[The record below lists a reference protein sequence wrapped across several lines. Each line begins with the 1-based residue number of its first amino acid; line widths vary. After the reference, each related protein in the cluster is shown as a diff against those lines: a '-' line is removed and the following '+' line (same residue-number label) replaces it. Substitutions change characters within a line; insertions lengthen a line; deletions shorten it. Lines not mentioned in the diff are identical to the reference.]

1 MGPNADADANANAD
15 ADADADADANADAT
29 VNVNDD
35 TDMDV
40 DANAKANVNTNAN
53 TNTDSDDNADVT
65 ANASTNA
72 DAKANTNTNTNANI
86 NDDADTDADT
96 NADADA
102 DVDVDVD
109 ADAGAD
115 LSDSTETEGK
125 GISKEDDEG
134 KSVREGIEA
143 GRGESQSINNDED
156 DNESCKSAV
165 VGEDIGERKGDLEIK
180 RENEQQHKS
189 KQKDEIEIALER
201 RELKILQ
208 DYVRNLHTIELTL
221 RALLMR
227 NGIGKL
233 LMRRLT
239 PEVIGAAAD
248 EFPDRP
254 ESMDWK
260 NFLPQND
267 DDDDNSDS
275 ESGKEES
282 EQEID
287 WIRSPSS
294 SHPLLGSI
302 ICRPPLGE
310 SGTSVD
316 MDDYNGDDDGDPG
329 TDNVWYRIDGY
340 VPSVL
345 GPTED
350 TSIASTTVHSTVENA
365 IVERRCRFL
374 AVPLDKNDSDDIEED
389 DDSEG
394 PSTDIVLTEGQVRAG
409 VLAASMVLSQKKN
422 VISNVRCHNNADNHS
437 DNGPHPFRGMVG
449 MAVLLTPL
457 DNGGIKGKGKSKQ
470 TLEGISA
477 TLVGHDSVQLLNNDE
492 VERRVL
498 ILPDAEDAEDGSEDK
513 VEYVKAFWAKL
524 LPSDA
529 SVAVRLSDG
538 ATFRLAPQEYHPSSL
553 AYAACEAVLSFLRSD
568 ERMEPFM
575 HPVDPVELEIPDYFS
590 VIKHPMDFSTVEK
603 NLSEGTYGRIPPG
616 RGDAS
621 PVARMLRGSFRSHI
635 ILMFDNALT
644 FNSGGDWVHSY
655 ATHLKKAASKKI
667 EALASKAEREYER
680 HPTNAGGKGKRSI
693 YIDEDSDVDMY
704 EYESDYDDEDTKNS
718 GSRVKRGGR
727 RKKRKR
733 TSMSKEDDFAMR
745 AIEVPLREH
754 DVFGADVFSS
764 LPIDTDCSRFGLP
777 KEWSCRH
784 AVKEDNE
791 DNQQVKVDIKESEEK
806 KQEQKEKD
814 RLMLLSFQ
822 FELSNNS
829 LRRSSRS
836 NAKEIEEEDSSN
848 LEESHTKIE
857 YVLCDDSITDSTKE
871 SFVKIAENRSAVESI
886 QELMHEE
893 LYANRFYK
901 YYSDSNNPA
910 QLLSQSANSE
920 EDDNEIFEYGKFND
934 GTFPPYLGRIVP
946 TKCPHS
952 LSSKSY
958 GEFAYDNVSWEI
970 RTPFVIPALRWVI
983 RGLINS
989 GHLVELEPLSL
1000 GRTDGGGIIPTQEG
1014 MILVNHVYFQCNSI
1028 IPLDILD
1035 AKEMQRRKRSENAS
1049 TVAQEEDEVEL
1060 SEYEKLRAER
1070 VARNQERLKMLGL

>member
-1 MGPNADADANANAD
+1 MGDVDTDANTNADAVAVANADADADADANANAD
-15 ADADADADANADAT
+15 AT
-29 VNVNDD
+29 VDVNDD

-40 DANAKANVNTNAN
+40 DANAKANMGTNAN
-53 TNTDSDDNADVT
+53 TNTDSGDNADVT

-96 NADADA
+96 NA
-102 DVDVDVD
+102 D

-165 VGEDIGERKGDLEIK
+165 VGEDIGERKGDLEIN

-248 EFPDRP
+248 ELPDRP

-374 AVPLDKNDSDDIEED
+374 AVPLDKN
-389 DDSEG
+389 
-394 PSTDIVLTEGQVRAG
+394 
-409 VLAASMVLSQKKN
+409 
-422 VISNVRCHNNADNHS
+422 ADNHS

-457 DNGGIKGKGKSKQ
+457 DNGGI
-470 TLEGISA
+470 
-477 TLVGHDSVQLLNNDE
+477 
-492 VERRVL
+492 
-498 ILPDAEDAEDGSEDK
+498 
-513 VEYVKAFWAKL
+513 
-524 LPSDA
+524 
-529 SVAVRLSDG
+529 
-538 ATFRLAPQEYHPSSL
+538 
-553 AYAACEAVLSFLRSD
+553 
-568 ERMEPFM
+568 
-575 HPVDPVELEIPDYFS
+575 
-590 VIKHPMDFSTVEK
+590 
-603 NLSEGTYGRIPPG
+603 
-616 RGDAS
+616 
-621 PVARMLRGSFRSHI
+621 
-635 ILMFDNALT
+635 
-644 FNSGGDWVHSY
+644 
-655 ATHLKKAASKKI
+655 
-667 EALASKAEREYER
+667 
-680 HPTNAGGKGKRSI
+680 
-693 YIDEDSDVDMY
+693 
-704 EYESDYDDEDTKNS
+704 
-718 GSRVKRGGR
+718 
-727 RKKRKR
+727 
-733 TSMSKEDDFAMR
+733 
-745 AIEVPLREH
+745 
-754 DVFGADVFSS
+754 
-764 LPIDTDCSRFGLP
+764 
-777 KEWSCRH
+777 
-784 AVKEDNE
+784 
-791 DNQQVKVDIKESEEK
+791 
-806 KQEQKEKD
+806 
-814 RLMLLSFQ
+814 
-822 FELSNNS
+822 
-829 LRRSSRS
+829 
-836 NAKEIEEEDSSN
+836 
-848 LEESHTKIE
+848 
-857 YVLCDDSITDSTKE
+857 
-871 SFVKIAENRSAVESI
+871 
-886 QELMHEE
+886 
-893 LYANRFYK
+893 
-901 YYSDSNNPA
+901 
-910 QLLSQSANSE
+910 
-920 EDDNEIFEYGKFND
+920 
-934 GTFPPYLGRIVP
+934 
-946 TKCPHS
+946 
-952 LSSKSY
+952 
-958 GEFAYDNVSWEI
+958 
-970 RTPFVIPALRWVI
+970 
-983 RGLINS
+983 
-989 GHLVELEPLSL
+989 
-1000 GRTDGGGIIPTQEG
+1000 
-1014 MILVNHVYFQCNSI
+1014 
-1028 IPLDILD
+1028 
-1035 AKEMQRRKRSENAS
+1035 
-1049 TVAQEEDEVEL
+1049 
-1060 SEYEKLRAER
+1060 
-1070 VARNQERLKMLGL
+1070 